1 MTDFVKYA
9 KVKRQI
15 LDLEKKI
22 KKDKSVPMEEEN
34 DNLSGADDTSAFNNM
49 ISSIPFINKKS
60 LKYKVILN
68 VAVYVIINRNGR
80 FCIFSV

>member
-22 KKDKSVPMEEEN
+22 KKDKAVPMEEEN
-34 DNLSGADDTSAFNNM
+34 DILSGTNDTSAFNNM
-49 ISSIPFINKKS
+49 ISNIPFINKKS
-60 LKYKVILN
+60 LKYKAILN
-68 VAVYVIINRNGR
+68 VAVYVIIT
-80 FCIFSV
+80 

>member
-22 KKDKSVPMEEEN
+22 KKDKAVPMEEEN
-34 DNLSGADDTSAFNNM
+34 DILSGANDTSAFNNM
-49 ISSIPFINKKS
+49 ISNIPFINKKS
-60 LKYKVILN
+60 LKYKAILN
-68 VAVYVIINRNGR
+68 VAVYVIIT
-80 FCIFSV
+80 